1 MIIYVYEDCLYINS
15 LQDKSAVKANGHA
28 NGAVKEHQDGDVTP
42 TRNGHLNGHVNRFQ
56 NTFNK
61 FTTEMC
67 NPALNSHVTRQRVL
81 HNGAGGNK

>member
-1 MIIYVYEDCLYINS
+1 MWGLQKAN
-15 LQDKSAVKANGHA
+15 LFTHLARQDKSAVKANGHA

-42 TRNGHLNGHVNRFQ
+42 RNGHLNGSSVSRFQ

-67 NPALNSHVTRQRVL
+67 NPALNSNVARQRVL
-81 HNGAGGNK
+81 HTAGNK